1 MNAEF
6 AIGGKTLETARLLLR
21 PFRQTDLDDFYAY
34 ASVEGVGEMAGWQ
47 HHESK
52 KKRRKYWTRSFVRT
66 KYLPW
71 WTSQRE
77 KLSVRLGWK
86 STKWKTN

>member
-21 PFRQTDLDDFYAY
+21 PFMQIDLDDFYAY

-52 KKRRKYWTRSFVRT
+52 
-66 KYLPW
+66 
-71 WTSQRE
+71 E
-77 KLSVRLGWK
+77 K
-86 STKWKTN
+86 TQ